1 MERLHS
7 RLKDFSGPV
16 AEETNHVEELL
27 NDEGDGSDP
36 EENDGSATASEGSG
50 N

>member
-7 RLKDFSGPV
+7 RLKNFSGLV
-16 AEETNHVEELL
+16 AEETNPMEELR
-27 NDEGDGSDP
+27 NDERDGSDP